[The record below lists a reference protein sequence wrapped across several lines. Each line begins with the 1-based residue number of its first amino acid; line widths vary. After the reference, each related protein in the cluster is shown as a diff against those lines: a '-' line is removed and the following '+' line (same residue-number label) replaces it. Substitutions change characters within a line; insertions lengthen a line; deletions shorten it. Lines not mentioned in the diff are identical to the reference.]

1 MRLRPTAHLEEKAE
15 MAMTL
20 YYGSGSP
27 FAWRVQLALEHK
39 GLAYERKVL
48 SFANQDTRKPE
59 FLALNPRHR
68 VPTITDGDF
77 VLYESN
83 AIVEYLDEAYPAQG
97 RPLFP
102 GDARDRALARR
113 LICEIDNYSS
123 EATDAVVSY
132 AFYTKAEARDPSK
145 LAESKQAVRDEY
157 ALYSKAMRGDFLVG
171 ELSAADFALY
181 PLVAFMKRCENKLPD
196 LDSDG
201 MLTPEIRAWKAR
213 MEALPYLDKTIPPH
227 WRA

>member
-1 MRLRPTAHLEEKAE
+1 
-15 MAMTL
+15 MAITL

-39 GLAYERKVL
+39 ALAYDRRIL
-48 SFANQDTRKPE
+48 SFAKKETRTPE
-59 FLALNPRHR
+59 FMALNPRHR

-77 VLYESN
+77 TLYEAN

-102 GDARDRALARR
+102 GDIRTRALVRR
-113 LICEIDNYSS
+113 LIGEIDSYTS
-123 EATDAVVSY
+123 EASDKLVEY
-132 AFYTKAEARDPSK
+132 AFYDKPEARDPAK
-145 LAESKQAVRDEY
+145 LAAGRQAMQDEY
-157 ALYSKAMRGDFLVG
+157 ALYDRAMRGDFLAG

-181 PLVAFMKRCENKLPD
+181 PYVAFMKRCEVKLPD

-201 MLTPEIRAWKAR
+201 MLTPGMRAWKAR
-213 MEALPYLDKTIPPH
+213 MEALPYLDQTVPPH
-227 WRA
+227 WRQ

>member
-1 MRLRPTAHLEEKAE
+1 
-15 MAMTL
+15 MAITL

-27 FAWRVQLALEHK
+27 YAWLVQLALEHK
-39 GLAYERKVL
+39 ALAYERKVL
-48 SFANQDTRKPE
+48 SFANNETRTPE
-59 FLALNPRHR
+59 FIALNPRHR

-77 VLYESN
+77 TLYESG

-102 GDARDRALARR
+102 GDVRNRALVRR
-113 LICEIDNYSS
+113 LMCEIADYTA
-123 EATDAVVSY
+123 EAVETVITQ
-132 AFYTKAEARDPSK
+132 AFYTKPEERDAEK
-145 LAESKQAVRDEY
+145 LAAAKQGMRDEY
-157 ALYSKAMRGDFLVG
+157 ALYGQAMRGDFLAG

-181 PLVAFMKRCENKLPD
+181 PRVAAMKRCEVKMPD

-201 MLTPEIRAWKAR
+201 LLTPAMRAWKAR

-227 WRA
+227 WRQ